1 MSEKTIEELY
11 NERQARVL
19 AAAACQ
25 QPDRIPVFG
34 PFQKY
39 PYQFAG
45 VTFKQAMND
54 YALAREA
61 CHKFL
66 DYFQPDADFG
76 PIFPYPSQAMET
88 IGWRP
93 LRWPGHGLE
102 DDDVMYQYV
111 DGEYMTADE
120 YDEFVYD
127 PSGFMFGKWA
137 PRQFTA
143 LQGFAQIP
151 PWRRFMWTG
160 WMNIGAIAGPELQ
173 ETFRLLTKFAGEI
186 NEWWGHQAQ
195 YWGEMRAKGYPLAFA
210 AWDWPPFDI
219 IGDTLRGTRN
229 ILADMRRRPSKL
241 HDALEVATKIFIEYG
256 SGAAGAPLP
265 FTWTW
270 VHKST
275 REFMSDAQF
284 KEFYWPYLRKGLLAL
299 IDKGV
304 IPVIYWEADWE
315 SRLEHVADIP
325 AGKIIYHLSNTNFER
340 AWDVLGGHVC
350 LMGNVPNVMLLG
362 GTPDDVKAYCK
373 RIIDYTKGKPGLIM
387 DAAVMLDEAR
397 PENLKAMFDFT
408 RGYGVYR

>member
-1 MSEKTIEELY
+1 MTEKSPEELY

-19 AAAACQ
+19 AAARCQ

-39 PYQFAG
+39 PYQFG
-45 VTFKQAMND
+45 GITFKQAMND

-66 DYFQPDADFG
+66 DYFQPDVDFG
-76 PIFPYPSQAMET
+76 PIFAYPAKAMET
-88 IGWRP
+88 IGWKAFK
-93 LRWPGHGLE
+93 WPGHGLS
-102 DDDVMYQYV
+102 DDVMYQYI

-143 LQGFAQIP
+143 LQGFAQLP

-160 WMNIGAIAGPELQ
+160 WMNIGAIAGPEMQ
-173 ETFRLLTKFAGEI
+173 ETFSQLTKFAGEI
-186 NEWWGHQAQ
+186 NEWWGHQVQ
-195 YWGEMRAKGYPLAFA
+195 YWGELKEKGYPLAFA

-229 ILADMRRRPSKL
+229 VLADMRRRPSKL

-256 SGAAGAPLP
+256 SGAEGAPLP

-284 KEFYWPYLRKGLLAL
+284 KEFYWPSLRDTALAL
-299 IDKGV
+299 INEGF
-304 IPVIYWEADWE
+304 IPVFFGEGAMAN
-315 SRLEHVADIP
+315 RLEIIAADLPKGRTVWILDRTDMAYAKKTLGRVA
-325 AGKIIYHLSNTNFER
+325 ALQ
-340 AWDVLGGHVC
+340 
-350 LMGNVPNVMLLG
+350 GNVPLSLLQLSTPEAVREYCRKLIDAAAPG
-362 GTPDDVKAYCK
+362 GGFLLDSGAVLHQCKAENVKAM
-373 RIIDYTKGKPGLIM
+373 IQ
-387 DAAVMLDEAR
+387 AAHE
-397 PENLKAMFDFT
+397 F
-408 RGYGVYR
+408 GVY

>member
-1 MSEKTIEELY
+1 MSDKTPEQLY
-11 NERQARVL
+11 QERQARIL
-19 AAAACQ
+19 NAAACRPADQ
-25 QPDRIPVFG
+25 IPVFG

-45 VTFKQAMND
+45 MTYKQAMND
-54 YALAREA
+54 YPAAREA
-61 CHKFL
+61 CHKFR
-66 DYFQPDADFG
+66 DYFQPDCDFG
-76 PIFPYPSQAMET
+76 PIFPYPAPALEL
-88 IGWRP
+88 WDWKAFK
-93 LRWPGHGLE
+93 WPGHGLG
-102 DDDVMYQYV
+102 DDDMYQYL
-111 DGEYMTADE
+111 DGEYMKGDE

-127 PSGFMFGKWA
+127 PSAFMFSKWA
-137 PRQFTA
+137 PRQLGA
-143 LQGFAQIP
+143 MEGFANAI

-160 WMNIGAIAGPELQ
+160 WMNVNFFWLSPEFQASLKAVQ
-173 ETFRLLTKFAGEI
+173 AAAEETQR
-186 NEWWGHQAQ
+186 WWDSQFT
-195 YWGEMRAKGYPLAFA
+195 YWGEMKAKGYPLAFA

-256 SGAAGAPLP
+256 SGAAGADLP
-265 FTWTW
+265 FAWTW

-284 KEFYWPYLRKGLLAL
+284 KEFYWPYLRKGLLGL
-299 IDKGV
+299 IEKGV
-304 IPVIYWEADWE
+304 TPIVYWEADWE

-325 AGKIIYHLSNTNFER
+325 EGKIIYHLSNTNFER
-340 AWDVLGGHVC
+340 AWDCLGGKVC

-373 RIIDYTKGKPGLIM
+373 RIIDYTQGKPGLIM

-408 RGYGVYR
+408 REYTAR